1 MIVSRSFGAREV
13 SIVAIDWVRRKVTPT
28 TWVHSCLSVSGSFGA
43 RDVSVRREDMVVRG
57 W

>member
-1 MIVSRSFGAREV
+1 LIVSRSFGAREV